1 MIYNLSSSIF
11 YVVGQFEIKRGKLK
25 RREKQNIQLIF
36 KIENKRKETK
46 LENSKEFLTNFEY
59 KN

>member
-25 RREKQNIQLIF
+25 RREKQNIQLIY

-46 LENSKEFLTNFEY
+46 IENRNALLTNFDF